1 MHRGDLG
8 LVFWLP
14 GKQGTRNRSI
24 FCAVGASQLPP
35 RSRGFYRALLGN
47 RQEWGISPCSSRF
60 PWKWGC
66 ARNEPPSRLLV
77 SEIKNQAP
85 CLVFLSAKEKEPAAA
100 IAARSL
106 KYHPA
111 PVIAARATKCYLA
124 SHPPSPVHRTK
135 HQAQYSRLAHNAAPQ
150 AKAKTLRDLSLA

>member
-1 MHRGDLG
+1 MILLKTTLLWSQTSLWGLLEGDSA
-8 LVFWLP
+8 
-14 GKQGTRNRSI
+14 GKTMI
-24 FCAVGASQLPP
+24 MT
-35 RSRGFYRALLGN
+35 
-47 RQEWGISPCSSRF
+47 
-60 PWKWGC
+60 
-66 ARNEPPSRLLV
+66 

-111 PVIAARATKCYLA
+111 PVIAARATKFYLA

-135 HQAQYSRLAHNAAPQ
+135 HQAKYSRLAHNAAPQ